1 MVSTVDESDPS
12 IRTFK
17 VERRPADGRAY
28 AQSLADKYSLTYA
41 GIRAQVGTGVAR

>member
-28 AQSLADKYSLTYA
+28 AQSLADKYSLTYDS
-41 GIRAQVGTGVAR
+41 IRAQVGTGVAR